1 MKSADIL
8 IIGGGLMGCSTAMN
22 LRRRGKSVIVL
33 ERGFSG
39 GQASGVNAGGVRR
52 LWRDPREIPLSLA
65 AQELWHRIESLVG
78 SDCGFRPCGQISL
91 AENEH
96 EMRIYEERV
105 ELVRSLGYDHEILVD
120 KQQLKRIV
128 PHVSSHCVGGLYCPG
143 DGAAEPFKTTRTFFD
158 RARQLGA
165 QLFEHHPVSAIER
178 RAGKWAATAGGER
191 FSAPI
196 LANCA
201 GAWGAQIAER
211 IGDHA
216 PLYQKASILTVTA
229 RTALFLEPVVLLE
242 GRKLSF
248 KQMANGTVVIGGGF
262 DARLDTATEISRIDF
277 NELKTMAQTVLDLF
291 PFLQQVPIV
300 RCWPGIIGRM
310 PDNIPVIGPSLN
322 APDAYHAFGFSGHG
336 FQLGP
341 IIGQVLS
348 ELILDGRPSIPL
360 DAFRIERFG
369 KKEQ

>member
-8 IIGGGLMGCSTAMN
+8 IIGGGIMGCSTAMH
-22 LRRRGKSVIVL
+22 LRRRGKSVILL
-33 ERGFSG
+33 ERAVSG

-65 AQELWHRIESLVG
+65 SQELWHQIESLVG

-105 ELVRSLGYDHEILVD
+105 ERLKSLGYDHEILVD
-120 KQQLKRIV
+120 KKQLHHIV

-143 DGAAEPFKTTRTFFD
+143 DGAAEPFKTTRAFFD
-158 RARQLGA
+158 QARQLGA
-165 QLFEHHPVSAIER
+165 QLFEHYPVSSIEHST
-178 RAGKWAATAGGER
+178 GKWVAAAGGEH
-191 FSAPI
+191 FSAPV
-196 LANCA
+196 LVNCA
-201 GAWGAQIAER
+201 GAWGAHIAEC
-211 IGDHA
+211 IGDYA

-229 RTALFLEPVVLLE
+229 RTARFLEPVVLLE

-262 DARLDTATEISRIDF
+262 DAKLDTQTGKSRIDF
-277 NELKTMAQTVLDLF
+277 DELKTMAQTVIDLF
-291 PFLQQVPIV
+291 PFMQQVPIV

-310 PDNIPVIGPSLN
+310 PDNIPIIGPSLN

-341 IIGQVLS
+341 IIGQVLT

-360 DAFRIERFG
+360 DSFRIDRFT
-369 KKEQ
+369 KEEQ

>member
-8 IIGGGLMGCSTAMN
+8 IIGGGLMGCATAIH
-22 LRRRGKSVIVL
+22 LRQRGKSVIVL
-33 ERGFSG
+33 ERWFSG

-65 AQELWHRIESLVG
+65 AQELWYRIESLVG

-96 EMRIYEERV
+96 EMCIYEGRV
-105 ELVRSLGYDHEILVD
+105 EYLRSLGYDHEILVD
-120 KQQLKRIV
+120 KERLHHIV

-143 DGAAEPFKTTRTFFD
+143 DGAAEPFKTTRAFFD
-158 RARQLGA
+158 KARQLGA
-165 QLFEHHPVSAIER
+165 GLFEHHPVSSIER
-178 RAGKWAATAGGER
+178 RTGKWMVEVGNER

-196 LANCA
+196 LVNCA
-201 GAWGAQIAER
+201 GAWGAQIAEC
-211 IGDHA
+211 IGDQA

-229 RTALFLEPVVLLE
+229 RTARFLEPVVLLE

-262 DARLDTATEISRIDF
+262 DAKLDTKTEKSRIDF
-277 NELKTMAQTVLDLF
+277 DELKTMAQTVLDLF

-310 PDNIPVIGPSLN
+310 PDNIPVIGPSLK
-322 APDAYHAFGFSGHG
+322 ATDVFHAFGFSGHG
-336 FQLGP
+336 FQLSP
-341 IIGQVLS
+341 IIGQVLT
-348 ELILDGRPSIPL
+348 ELILDGRPSIL
-360 DAFRIERFG
+360 IDSFRIDRFG
-369 KKEQ
+369 KDKQ

>member
-1 MKSADIL
+1 MGTADIL
-8 IIGGGLMGCSTAMN
+8 IIGGGIMGCSTAIH
-22 LRRRGKSVIVL
+22 LRHRGKSVIVL

-65 AQELWHRIESLVG
+65 AQKLWHQIESLVG
-78 SDCGFRPCGQISL
+78 SDCGFLPCGQISL
-91 AENEH
+91 AENEY
-96 EMRIYEERV
+96 EMRIYEARV
-105 ELVRSLGYDHEILVD
+105 KLLKSLGYSHEKLLDH
-120 KQQLKRIV
+120 QQLKRIV

-143 DGAAEPFKTTRTFFD
+143 DGAAEPYKTTRAFFD
-158 RARQLGA
+158 TARQLGA
-165 QLFEHHPVSAIER
+165 QCFEYHPVSSLER
-178 RAGKWAATAGGER
+178 NAGKWVAAAGGER

-196 LANCA
+196 LVNCA
-201 GAWGAQIAER
+201 GAWGAHIAKR

-216 PLYQKASILTVTA
+216 PLYQKASVLTVTA
-229 RTALFLEPVVLLE
+229 RTARFLEPVVLLE

-248 KQMANGTVVIGGGF
+248 KQMTNGTLVIGGGF
-262 DARLDTATEISRIDF
+262 DAKLDTATGKSRIDF
-277 NELKTMAQTVLDLF
+277 DELKTMAQTVLDLF
-291 PFLQQVPIV
+291 PFLQGVPIV

-348 ELILDGRPSIPL
+348 ELILDGRSSIPL
-360 DAFRIERFG
+360 DSFRIERFG
-369 KKEQ
+369 KDEQ